1 MRRCDRRN
9 ELCTD
14 GKTLT
19 FPYSFRNSYV
29 VRQTGSISDIKV
41 ALLCIRHR
49 TRKCETLETL

>member
-41 ALLCIRHR
+41 ALRHR